1 MYTIE
6 VYFYHRIWVC
16 ITIQIK
22 NYIEKYR
29 ENLYENIKDY
39 VEQIMLFF
47 NPNKHQIKRICALSY
62 MGHQSGRG
70 VLAAD
75 NYNYCKEKGLKLL
88 SLLIAWLY
96 VWPRMFLNI
105 SEKLFSN

>member
-1 MYTIE
+1 
-6 VYFYHRIWVC
+6 
-16 ITIQIK
+16 
-22 NYIEKYR
+22 
-29 ENLYENIKDY
+29 
-39 VEQIMLFF
+39 MLFF

-88 SLLIAWLY
+88 SLLIA
-96 VWPRMFLNI
+96 
-105 SEKLFSN
+105 